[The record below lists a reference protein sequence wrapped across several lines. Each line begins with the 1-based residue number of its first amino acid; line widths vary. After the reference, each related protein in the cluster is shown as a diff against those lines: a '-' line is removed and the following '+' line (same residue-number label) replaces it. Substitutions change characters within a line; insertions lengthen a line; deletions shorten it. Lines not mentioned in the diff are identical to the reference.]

1 MTQIRDRTRLGIKQG
16 NTRRERFASRVSF
29 LFNPLLIGI
38 PVILLIGAKDVGEI
52 RLELVPTIFL
62 CVGILCIFPLI
73 YILALMRAGLVN
85 DFHITD
91 RRQRVYLF
99 PVMLVCLV
107 VVVAIL
113 WRTEGVSPL
122 VRDLLVV
129 GFCSCLACALITL
142 RFKISL
148 HCSGLGWLVVGLY
161 YSFGAA
167 VGLVGL
173 AGLGLAAWS
182 RLVVR
187 EHTLPEVAAG
197 SVFGLGSTWL
207 GMVHFFHY

>member
-1 MTQIRDRTRLGIKQG
+1 
-16 NTRRERFASRVSF
+16 VSL
-29 LFNPLLIGI
+29 LFNPLVIGV
-38 PVILLIGAKDVGEI
+38 PVILLIGLKDVGEI

-73 YILALMRAGLVN
+73 YILALMRVGLVK

-91 RRQRVYLF
+91 RRQRIYLF

-122 VRDLLVV
+122 VKDLLVV
-129 GFCSCLACALITL
+129 GLFTCTACALITL
-142 RFKISL
+142 KFKISL

-161 YSFGAA
+161 FSFGTA
-167 VGLVGL
+167 VGVVGL

-182 RLVVR
+182 RLVVK
-187 EHTLPEVAAG
+187 EHTLPEVIAG
-197 SVFGLGSTWL
+197 SVFGLSTTWL
-207 GMVHFFHY
+207 GLVLLFHY